1 MKKGLKIIIL
11 LLILAGI
18 GSGVYVWWLD
28 RQAEAGI
35 ANGQQSPDKLY
46 TVKRGDLTIG
56 VLLSGSINT

>member
-18 GSGVYVWWLD
+18 GSGIYVWWLD

-35 ANGQQSPDKLY
+35 AGQQSPDKLY